1 MKLFGSSG
9 IRGKFGDLI
18 TPEFMCRVGQA
29 VGAQYG
35 SVVVGWDTR
44 TTSPLLA
51 RAALAGVASA
61 GSNVCSAG
69 MVSTPTLANAAREF
83 KAGMMITASH
93 NPPSDNGV
101 KLWNP
106 DGSSFG
112 QGQMEAIEE
121 SLLGNRPAT
130 AGWDRIGRI
139 QSIDSAVES
148 HILKISGHIE
158 RLRAKVV
165 VDCGNGA
172 ASTITPQ
179 LLSRLG
185 CEVIALNTEPDGSFP
200 GRGSE
205 PTEENTGPLA
215 KLVVDSG
222 ADIGLAHDGDADRV
236 VAVDEKGNFAG
247 GDALLPL
254 LCKLEGRSKVVVPV
268 NASMAVERCVGKVQV
283 IRCRVGDVY
292 LSEKIKETN
301 ADFGGE
307 PSGTWVFPKVSYCPD
322 GIYAAARLVQIA
334 SEKPLSERLAELPR
348 FITVRKRLDMPQE
361 IREKAMSRV
370 SDALKALSPVE
381 TSELDGIRAVFPDG
395 WMLFRPSGTE
405 PKLKIVVEAE
415 SKKAADRLL
424 KTALKI
430 GKEALE

>member
-18 TPEFMCRVGQA
+18 TPEFMCGVGQA

-51 RAALAGVASA
+51 RAALAGLASA
-61 GSNVCSAG
+61 GSNACSAG
-69 MVSTPTLANAAREF
+69 MVSTPTLANATGEF

-112 QGQMEAIEE
+112 QEPMEKIEKMVLGERIKPAPWDGVGELSSIDWAIDRHMDMIT
-121 SLLGNRPAT
+121 G
-130 AGWDRIGRI
+130 RIGP
-139 QSIDSAVES
+139 
-148 HILKISGHIE
+148 LK
-158 RLRAKVV
+158 AKVV
-165 VDCGNGA
+165 LDCGNGA
-172 ASTITPQ
+172 ASTITPH
-179 LLSRLG
+179 LLRRLG
-185 CEVIALNTEPDGSFP
+185 CEVIILNAEPDGSFP

-205 PTEENTGPLA
+205 PTEENTRPLA
-215 KLVVDSG
+215 KRVVDSG
-222 ADIGLAHDGDADRV
+222 AVIGLAHDGDADRV
-236 VAVDEKGNFAG
+236 VAVDEKGNYAG
-247 GDALLPL
+247 GDTLLPL
-254 LCKLEGRSKVVVPV
+254 LCKLEGKSKVVVPV
-268 NASMAVERCVGKVQV
+268 NASMAVDRFVGKVQV

-292 LSEKIKETN
+292 LSEKIKETG

-348 FITVRKRLDMPQE
+348 FITVRKRLDMPPNL
-361 IREKAMSRV
+361 REKAMSRV

-381 TSELDGIRAVFPDG
+381 TSDLDGMRAVFSDG
-395 WMLFRPSGTE
+395 WVLFRPSGTE

-424 KTALKI
+424 KTALRI